1 MHSTEDCLSGLGIHT
16 VCHQAR
22 CPNIAECFQN
32 RTATFI
38 ILGDTC
44 TRGCAFCAV
53 SKGTPMPPDPN
64 EPRAVAEA
72 ASRLGL
78 RHVVVTS
85 VTRDDLPDGGA
96 AYFAATI
103 NRLRFALP
111 DARVEV
117 LVPDFL
123 GKEESIRTV
132 IEAEPD
138 IFAHNIE
145 TVPAIYRTRP
155 GSDYYR
161 SLAVLATVKRINPSI
176 KTKSAILLGMGET
189 DEEVKRTLHDLRT
202 AGCDLLAIGQY
213 LRPGAANLPVARYV
227 APEHFEH
234 WRETAIGMG
243 YLHVE
248 SGPYVRSSYHAAD
261 YLPPDDGARNEAM

>member
-1 MHSTEDCLSGLGIHT
+1 MHGTEDCLSGLRIHT

-32 RTATFI
+32 RTATFL

-53 SKGTPMPPDPN
+53 SKGKPMPPDPN

-85 VTRDDLPDGGA
+85 VTRDDLQDGGA
-96 AYFAATI
+96 EYFAATI
-103 NRLRFALP
+103 ACVRRALP
-111 DARVEV
+111 AARVEV
-117 LVPDFL
+117 LVPDFR
-123 GKEESIRTV
+123 GSEESIRAV

-145 TVPAIYRTRP
+145 TVPALYRTRP
-155 GSDYYR
+155 GSDYHR
-161 SLAVLATVKRINPSI
+161 SLAVLVTAKRINHCM

-189 DEEVKRTLHDLRT
+189 DEEIIQTLHDLRRS
-202 AGCDLLAIGQY
+202 GCDLLAIGQY
-213 LRPGAANLPVARYV
+213 LSPGAANLPVARYV
-227 APEHFEH
+227 NPERFED

-243 YLHVE
+243 FLHVE
-248 SGPYVRSSYHAAD
+248 SGPYVRSSYHAVN
-261 YLPPDDGARNEAM
+261 YLP